1 MKKIKIRT
9 QCLYNTFVSIFLLML
24 DAIIILIGVLNFS
37 SEEFLV
43 IRIFAYI
50 VVAFCFLWPIWI
62 ILKNTEFAWIT
73 SDEIIFRSLIRRKV
87 IVNWEEIVEI
97 EVVRLLLTEG
107 RGGITSKYMVLKT
120 NVRQKIL
127 KPKLNTE
134 GGPFLIILKKKNY
147 ELIRKIA
154 YNKKIRFV
162 D

>member
-73 SDEIIFRSLIRRKV
+73 SDEKI
-87 IVNWEEIVEI
+87 
-97 EVVRLLLTEG
+97 G
-107 RGGITSKYMVLKT
+107 RAHV
-120 NVRQKIL
+120 
-127 KPKLNTE
+127 
-134 GGPFLIILKKKNY
+134 
-147 ELIRKIA
+147 
-154 YNKKIRFV
+154 
-162 D
+162 

>member
-1 MKKIKIRT
+1 
-9 QCLYNTFVSIFLLML
+9 ML

-120 NVRQKIL
+120 NVGQKIL

-134 GGPFLIILKKKNY
+134 GGPFLIILKKKIMSLY
-147 ELIRKIA
+147 EKLLII
-154 YNKKIRFV
+154 KKSDLLIKGI
-162 D
+162 

>member
-1 MKKIKIRT
+1 
-9 QCLYNTFVSIFLLML
+9 ML

-120 NVRQKIL
+120 NVWEKE
-127 KPKLNTE
+127 N
-134 GGPFLIILKKKNY
+134 
-147 ELIRKIA
+147 
-154 YNKKIRFV
+154 
-162 D
+162 